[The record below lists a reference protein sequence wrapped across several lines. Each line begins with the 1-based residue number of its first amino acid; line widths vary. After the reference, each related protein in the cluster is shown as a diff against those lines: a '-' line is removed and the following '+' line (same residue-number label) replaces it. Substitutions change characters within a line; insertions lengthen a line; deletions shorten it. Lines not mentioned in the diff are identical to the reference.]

1 MQRLTS
7 IRTWEE
13 ASQDLANEPG
23 YSYIWQRLNML
34 ENIISEDL
42 LLYDRIVEAI
52 QDTDG
57 RKRSE
62 AYRTKAREAMKKRPQ
77 CSCFLPIDPPRTTHQ
92 QKKVAVVHGKPVIYQ
107 PSRLKNA
114 VSVLGWSLAP
124 HKPKEPLK
132 GPLALVVRWKF
143 HGQKKKPGWKV
154 TRPDTDN
161 LQKALKDEMGK
172 LGFYQ
177 DDAQVVHEECEKVWA
192 DVPGIEIKL
201 WELEP

>member
-1 MQRLTS
+1 MTTTEFLQREIRRVELS
-7 IRTWEE
+7 IRRAERKQNAPQGE
-13 ASQDLANEPG
+13 LRGLHEK
-23 YSYIWQRLNML
+23 L
-34 ENIISEDL
+34 EHLQE
-42 LLYDRIVEAI
+42 
-52 QDTDG
+52 
-57 RKRSE
+57 
-62 AYRTKAREAMKKRPQ
+62 AREAMKKRPQ
-77 CSCFLPIDPPRTTHQ
+77 CSCFLPIAPPRTTHQ
-92 QKKVAVVHGKPVIYQ
+92 QKKVAVVHGKPIIYQ

-143 HGQKKKPGWKV
+143 HGQKKKPGWKI

>member
-1 MQRLTS
+1 MAMA
-7 IRTWEE
+7 RTAEE
-13 ASQDLANEPG
+13 
-23 YSYIWQRLNML
+23 RM
-34 ENIISEDL
+34 
-42 LLYDRIVEAI
+42 RINQVHNAGEGAAKI
-52 QDTDG
+52 
-57 RKRSE
+57 E
-62 AYRTKAREAMKKRPQ
+62 FE
-77 CSCFLPIDPPRTTHQ
+77 LHIDPPRTTHQ
-92 QKKVAVVHGKPVIYQ
+92 QKKIAVVNGKPHIYT
-107 PSRLKNA
+107 PARLSA
-114 VSVLGWSLAP
+114 ALSVLGWSLST

-154 TRPDTDN
+154 TRPDTNN